1 MQVKDL
7 KQVKEFVFVNEGNL
21 EDNIDDVFVGDL
33 LSWVMASANIN
44 SAWITVQAHINT
56 VAVSL
61 LKEFSCL
68 IICDNADI
76 EQETIDKCIEENFC
90 LIKTE
95 LNAYQCCKE
104 FYKLGL

>member
-1 MQVKDL
+1 MKIKDL
-7 KQVKEFVFVNEGNL
+7 KQINDFIFVNEVNL
-21 EDNIDDVFVGDL
+21 DNDIDDVFVGDL
-33 LSWVMASANIN
+33 LSWVMASANVN

-68 IICDNADI
+68 IICDNAEI
-76 EQETIDKCIEENFC
+76 EQETIDKCIEENLC
-90 LIKTE
+90 LIKTQ

-104 FYKLGL
+104 FVKLGL